1 MSTSSPSSN
10 QIQLPAGVSVGAGRE
25 TSQTNPQGQVVQ
37 GMVFPI
43 TLANQSTT
51 SVFIPYTTLTNTAQ
65 VQALISARVNAIMA
79 ITG

>member
-1 MSTSSPSSN
+1 MTTESASSPVT
-10 QIQLPAGVSVGAGRE
+10 LPAGVAIGPGRE

-43 TLANQSTT
+43 TLPNGSTT
-51 SVFIPYTTLTNTAQ
+51 TVFIPYSQITNTQWVQEQFAQ
-65 VQALISARVNAIMA
+65 RVGSILA

>member
-1 MSTSSPSSN
+1 MTTENTSGAVN
-10 QIQLPAGVSVGAGRE
+10 LPAGVAIGPGRE

-43 TLANQSTT
+43 TLPNGSTT
-51 SVFIPYTTLTNTAQ
+51 TVFIPYSQITNTQWVQEQFAQ
-65 VQALISARVNAIMA
+65 RVGSILA